1 MTADLDVTQM
11 WRALC
16 SEFTCVDA
24 RCTVLRREV
33 VLLCSCVGPQSLQS
47 LCGLV
52 GCAPVRTVLRRPL
65 ILADVVAN
73 IAAAAAAAAVTAAE
87 RGRETKGHGSKA
99 EAPHLYRR

>member
-1 MTADLDVTQM
+1 MLHKCGG
-11 WRALC
+11 R
-16 SEFTCVDA
+16 CVQSSHVWTHA
-24 RCTVLRREV
+24 VQY
-33 VLLCSCVGPQSLQS
+33 CVGRSCFSAAVWALSPCKVSVGYS
-47 LCGLV
+47 GLCAGAHSA
-52 GCAPVRTVLRRPL
+52 APTSL